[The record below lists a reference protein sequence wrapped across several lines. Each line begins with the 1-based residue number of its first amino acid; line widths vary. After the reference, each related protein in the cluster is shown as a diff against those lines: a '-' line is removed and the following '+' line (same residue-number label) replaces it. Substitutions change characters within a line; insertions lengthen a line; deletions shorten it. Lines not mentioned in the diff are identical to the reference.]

1 MDSRVKAIRE
11 HPHIGEGSC
20 SSIDECWEDGELMEL
35 FDKTGALSVE
45 RAIEEAMRIE
55 KLFLEQS
62 LNSRWGEDDDPELQA
77 WKEWPGG

>member
-1 MDSRVKAIRE
+1 
-11 HPHIGEGSC
+11 
-20 SSIDECWEDGELMEL
+20 MEL